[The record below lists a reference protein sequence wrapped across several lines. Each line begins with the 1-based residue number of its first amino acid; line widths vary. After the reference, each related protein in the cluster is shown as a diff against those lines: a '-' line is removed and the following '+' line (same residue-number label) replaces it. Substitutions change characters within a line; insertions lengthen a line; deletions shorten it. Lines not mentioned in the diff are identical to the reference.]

1 VPFFFDLNDFLPIDT
16 PADRGTFMRFW
27 VKCLGV
33 LLLLF
38 AQAARE
44 AFADFD
50 CRDGVI
56 HTWSGKAAQIGTC
69 MEHFFD
75 PTSAV
80 TADEISGSQS
90 GQFRQSTSRAPNLG
104 FAHGTYWMRLR
115 VDNTQIKKHG
125 AFLSLGNPLVDRATL
140 YEKQGGRLREVGHA
154 GVIVA
159 GAEENVSD
167 RDMTFRLSAGGVG
180 VSEFFISAQGVQQSF
195 VPVLRSEV
203 DFNHHQRLEYL
214 VFGLYFGVIAVM
226 ALYNL
231 SLFFVVRDS
240 VYLWYVGAIVFFHGL
255 CFAGLMGATNFF
267 LWPEATIFAQR
278 QLPASAPLGL
288 LFTVLFAYQFLQIEQ
303 NHPRAAKMLRAL
315 CAVLAMHFSISLF
328 IFNVWHITIGFAFQI
343 AALALVMSSAIPQAR
358 KGVRSARLFLLA
370 WSFLIIAGLVFCAG
384 QFGLINHTFLSLNG
398 PLLGSAVEVVLLSI
412 ALGDK
417 INTIRLE
424 KEAAQQIALENARER
439 AVLDAEMSAAVAV
452 QSTLLPPSM
461 NSIGYELATYYRVA
475 ERVGGDWFWHSRDE
489 RTGLVYVYIGDVT
502 GHGVPSALLTGVI
515 CGAVASLESEFAK
528 SSTVVH
534 PEERLLATARN
545 INEVVWKT
553 GARSNR
559 QVSMCLLCFDP
570 ETGDVVSV
578 NAGHPFPLIWHAQ
591 DMRLESIVS
600 SGPLMGN
607 ATGDFVV
614 HREVLSNGDYLM
626 LFTDGLFEAR
636 ERLKTEK
643 SSSRRRELT
652 MIFKQ
657 CNCANDVTD
666 LITKQLSVFTD
677 QENSLTDDVSVIVL
691 RRRESPDEKSG
702 QILGGAAA

>member
-1 VPFFFDLNDFLPIDT
+1 MP
-16 PADRGTFMRFW
+16 FW
-27 VKCLGV
+27 VKCLVV

-38 AQAARE
+38 VQTARE

-50 CRDGVI
+50 CRDGVVQS
-56 HTWSGKAAQIGTC
+56 WSGEAAQIGAC
-69 MEHFFD
+69 IEYFFD
-75 PTSAV
+75 PTSAI
-80 TADEISGSQS
+80 TAGEIVSTQGS
-90 GQFRQSTSRAPNLG
+90 QFRQSTSRAPNLG
-104 FAHGTYWMRLR
+104 FAHGTYWMRVR
-115 VDNTQIKKHG
+115 VDSELVRKSG
-125 AFLSLGNPLVDRATL
+125 AFLSLGNPLIDRAMF
-140 YEKQGGRLREVGHA
+140 YEKEGGRLRELGRS
-154 GVIVA
+154 GVVVA
-159 GAEENVSD
+159 GSEESVSD
-167 RDMTFRLSAGGVG
+167 RDMTFRLSAGSGR
-180 VSEFFISAQGVQQSF
+180 VSEFFVSAQGVQQSF
-195 VPVLRSEV
+195 VPTLRSEV
-203 DFNHHQRLEYL
+203 EFNHHQRLEYL

-231 SLFFVVRDS
+231 SLFFVVRET
-240 VYLWYVGAIVFFHGL
+240 VYLWYVCAIVFFHGF

-267 LWPEATIFAQR
+267 LWPEATTFAQR

-303 NHPRAAKMLRAL
+303 NHPRVAKLLRAL
-315 CAVLAMHFSISLF
+315 CVVLVVHFSMSIFLF
-328 IFNVWHITIGFAFQI
+328 NIWHITIGFAFQV
-343 AALALVMSSAIPQAR
+343 AALVLVMSSAIPQAR

-370 WSFLIIAGLVFCAG
+370 WVSIIVAGLVFCAG
-384 QFGLINHTFLSLNG
+384 QFGLLNHTFLSLNG
-398 PLLGSAVEVVLLSI
+398 PLLGSAVEVVLLSL

-461 NSIGYELATYYRVA
+461 NSVGYELSTYYRVA
-475 ERVGGDWFWHSRDE
+475 ERVGGDWFWHSQDE

-528 SSTVVH
+528 SSTDVD
-534 PEERLLATARN
+534 PEERLLTTARN

-570 ETGDVVSV
+570 ETGEVVSV

-591 DMRLESIVS
+591 DMRLDSIVS

-607 ATGDFVV
+607 ATGDFSV
-614 HREVLSNGDYLM
+614 HRDILTHGDYLM

-643 SSSRRRELT
+643 SSSRRREMT

-657 CNCANDVTD
+657 CNSASDVTD
-666 LITKQLSVFTD
+666 RITQQLSVFTD
-677 QENSLTDDVSVIVL
+677 NENSLTDDVSVIVL